1 MTRVASH
8 SISPQSKQ
16 PEVITIPDSDEEE
29 SQDLFDS
36 ATDEKNASVEL
47 IDSDDLFSCSGSEAG
62 SPVKK
67 SSAQI
72 TPSSKVQMSRSK
84 NRSIVQY
91 LCKKPKR
98 TSSVIVSPRKSLS
111 PRVAW
116 RKSPSEG
123 YVSKKDPLVI
133 TIDDD
138 VKDIKTEARIVEK
151 PKSDLWARTHL
162 EQMARKFEKRDRI
175 MSELVKKDKDF
186 LNIVHG
192 GALEHVQKKTK
203 EKLVEGDVVRK
214 QADRAK
220 MRGVVHPSSEA
231 YFDALELSPESKER
245 RVNEVSRVRVVAE
258 KMPSTPEN
266 YWEVGFPTE
275 SEQRRRGLI
284 KEVHITRKCA
294 KNLFQEQFE

>member
-1 MTRVASH
+1 M
-8 SISPQSKQ
+8 
-16 PEVITIPDSDEEE
+16 
-29 SQDLFDS
+29 
-36 ATDEKNASVEL
+36 DEKNDSVEVV
-47 IDSDDLFSCSGSEAG
+47 DSDDLFSCSGSEAG

-67 SSAQI
+67 SSAKLL
-72 TPSSKVQMSRSK
+72 PSSRVQLSSSK
-84 NRSIVQY
+84 NRSIRQY

-116 RKSPSEG
+116 RRSPSDG

-133 TIDDD
+133 TIDDNVKD
-138 VKDIKTEARIVEK
+138 VKTEENIVDK
-151 PKSDLWARTHL
+151 PKSDEWAKKHL
-162 EQMARKFEKRDRI
+162 EEMARKLEKRDRI
-175 MSELVKKDKDF
+175 MTELVRKDKDF

-245 RVNEVSRVRVVAE
+245 RINEVSRVRVVAE

-266 YWEVGFPTE
+266 YWEVGTNRSPANTSVLTVF
-275 SEQRRRGLI
+275 
-284 KEVHITRKCA
+284 
-294 KNLFQEQFE
+294 FECFK

>member
-1 MTRVASH
+1 MSFKMTRVASH
-8 SISPQSKQ
+8 SISPPSKQ

-36 ATDEKNASVEL
+36 AMDEKNDSVEVV
-47 IDSDDLFSCSGSEAG
+47 DSDDLFSCSGSEAG

-67 SSAQI
+67 SSAKLL
-72 TPSSKVQMSRSK
+72 PSSRVQLSSSK
-84 NRSIVQY
+84 NRSIRQY

-116 RKSPSEG
+116 RRSPSDG

-133 TIDDD
+133 TIDDNVKD
-138 VKDIKTEARIVEK
+138 VKTEENIVDK
-151 PKSDLWARTHL
+151 PKSDEWAKKHL
-162 EQMARKFEKRDRI
+162 EEMARKLEKRDRI
-175 MSELVKKDKDF
+175 MTELVRKDKDF

-245 RVNEVSRVRVVAE
+245 RINEVSRVRVVAE

-266 YWEVGFPTE
+266 YWEVGTNRSPANTSVLTVF
-275 SEQRRRGLI
+275 
-284 KEVHITRKCA
+284 
-294 KNLFQEQFE
+294 FECFK